1 MQLSRCLSLFLLL
14 LVSLTSMSQDKPAY
28 LLFNKKAKPTKY
40 KKLLKAC
47 AKADIVLF
55 GELHNNPI
63 GHWLQLEVAKGLHE
77 KRALVIGMEMLESDN
92 QKAVDLYVAGKIDA
106 AQLDSIARLWNN
118 HKTDY
123 APVVDFAK
131 DQQIR
136 VVATNVPRRYAK
148 IVFREG
154 IEKLEQLPEED
165 KQWIAPLPMPF
176 DINLPGYKAMLAM
189 GMGGHSGENF
199 PKAQAIKDAT
209 MAHFILKNHQQG
221 QLFLH
226 LNGSYH
232 SDNYEGI
239 LWYLQ
244 QQQPDLKV
252 VTISS
257 VYQPSIQ
264 DLLPDNRGKA
274 DFTLAVPE
282 SMTKTY

>member
-1 MQLSRCLSLFLLL
+1 
-14 LVSLTSMSQDKPAY
+14 
-28 LLFNKKAKPTKY
+28 
-40 KKLLKAC
+40 
-47 AKADIVLF
+47 
-55 GELHNNPI
+55 
-63 GHWLQLEVAKGLHE
+63 
-77 KRALVIGMEMLESDN
+77 
-92 QKAVDLYVAGKIDA
+92 
-106 AQLDSIARLWNN
+106 
-118 HKTDY
+118 
-123 APVVDFAK
+123 
-131 DQQIR
+131 
-136 VVATNVPRRYAK
+136 
-148 IVFREG
+148 
-154 IEKLEQLPEED
+154 
-165 KQWIAPLPMPF
+165 MPF